1 MFRSLH
7 MKLML
12 IMTLLIISLMTVVGA
27 FLINSVANYYTQDF
41 YTQMSEA
48 FGDPDFWRIWRLPS
62 RVRRTPHPAS
72 PTFWIPT
79 APSALTTAAG
89 NTTYWTV
96 PTATGWQAPT
106 IRSPDR
112 RCPMIPAT

>member
-48 FGDPDFWRIWRLPS
+48 FGDPDFWRLPS

>member
-41 YTQMSEA
+41 YTPDVRGLWRPGLLEGL
-48 FGDPDFWRIWRLPS
+48 GDSHR
-62 RVRRTPHPAS
+62 
-72 PTFWIPT
+72 
-79 APSALTTAAG
+79 G
-89 NTTYWTV
+89 
-96 PTATGWQAPT
+96 
-106 IRSPDR
+106 
-112 RCPMIPAT
+112 